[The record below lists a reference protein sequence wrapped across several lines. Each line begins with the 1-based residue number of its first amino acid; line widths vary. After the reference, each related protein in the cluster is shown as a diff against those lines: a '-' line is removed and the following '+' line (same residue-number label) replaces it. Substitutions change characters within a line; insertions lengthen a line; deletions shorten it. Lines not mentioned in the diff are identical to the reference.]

1 MEQGQQ
7 HMRCVEERVLLRDGG
22 IFARGSPPSQ
32 GPLALL
38 QVRSHA
44 QSAGTEMLRHA
55 TRGSA
60 GRSAIRRRTEETTN
74 HEAFVCK
81 KKPGDAKFLWGF
93 FVHAAAAYVEASN
106 LDRPGGKRDFFS
118 QAVCEGK

>member
-22 IFARGSPPSQ
+22 IFARGSQPSQ

-81 KKPGDAKFLWGF
+81 EEIRRREVLLGF
-93 FVHAAAAYVEASN
+93 FVHAAAAY
-106 LDRPGGKRDFFS
+106 LGG
-118 QAVCEGK
+118 V

>member
-22 IFARGSPPSQ
+22 IFARGSQPSQ

-81 KKPGDAKFLWGF
+81 EETRRSEVLLGF
-93 FVHAAAAYVEASN
+93 FVHAAAAY
-106 LDRPGGKRDFFS
+106 LGG
-118 QAVCEGK
+118 V